1 MFYFTGYIPAEM
13 AADRQFG
20 EGLADI
26 VLQAVVGRGG
36 GDIGEIFFQGDDV
49 GVDAHAIVIQ
59 DDQQVGIRYSGVIHA
74 FEGQACRHRSVPDD
88 GYGLTVRLAVVFGR
102 HRHAQ
107 GRADVGGRMPYAKAV
122 ILALAAFG
130 KSAQAII
137 FTIAAEIIAAPR
149 EDLMPVGL
157 VAYIPYQLIIGS
169 IEDVMEG
176 HREFDHSQAG
186 CEMASMNTDGVNDI
200 LTQFGRHL
208 VYVISAEFF

>member
-13 AADRQFG
+13 AADRQFA
-20 EGLADI
+20 EGLPDI

-36 GDIGEIFFQGDDV
+36 GDIGEIFFQGADV

-88 GYGLTVRLAVVFGR
+88 GYGLTVRLAFVFGR

-107 GRADVGGRMPYAKAV
+107 GRADGGGRMSYAKAV

-149 EDLMPVGL
+149 QDLIPL
-157 VAYIPYQLIIGS
+157 ALLAYIPYQLTFAT
-169 IEDVMEG
+169 IETVID
-176 HREFDHSQAG
+176 DH
-186 CEMASMNTDGVNDI
+186 
-200 LTQFGRHL
+200 L
-208 VYVISAEFF
+208 